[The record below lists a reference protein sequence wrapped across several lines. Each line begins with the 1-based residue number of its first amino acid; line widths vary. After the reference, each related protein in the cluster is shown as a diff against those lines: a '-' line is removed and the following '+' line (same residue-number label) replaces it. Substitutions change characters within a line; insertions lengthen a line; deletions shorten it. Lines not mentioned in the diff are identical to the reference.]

1 MKRFNTSLY
10 RSCDLTKNLT
20 PPNTYVNGSDE
31 QNTFLDFDYWDFIT
45 LYRLRI

>member
-1 MKRFNTSLY
+1 MKK
-10 RSCDLTKNLT
+10 DLFYNV
-20 PPNTYVNGSDE
+20 NTYVNGSDE